1 MLAMPYAHRLLVVA
15 NQTCPCPEL
24 AATVAATVADGGEVL
39 VVSPA
44 LNRRLRH
51 WVSDVDAA
59 VAAAAER
66 LALAVDHLA
75 EAGVSAR
82 GEVGD
87 ADPLLAIDD
96 ALAGFTADEIVI
108 STHPPG
114 RSNWLEKGL
123 IEKARERYLQPVT
136 HVVSEV
142 GLEPV
147 GGSSR

>member
-87 ADPLLAIDD
+87 ADPLLAIED
-96 ALAGFTADEIVI
+96 ALVTFEADAVII
-108 STHPPG
+108 STLPRE
-114 RSNWLEKGL
+114 RSNWLERDLLGR
-123 IEKARERYLQPVT
+123 ARRRLSLPVHHFEAGALVT
-136 HVVSEV
+136 A
-142 GLEPV
+142 
-147 GGSSR
+147 